1 MKKLAVA
8 IACGLLLAFAGLAHA
23 AVEMPTL
30 TVSGDLKVGF
40 FYETQSGYTLPL
52 LLEPDT
58 DGPIGA
64 EFTVTVTYENVTANA
79 VIKGDADAFGFDKG
93 DVTIDMAPLTWLM
106 YTSGKNTKVG
116 DALELFVTGDY
127 DNVAGAQLTYAP
139 ETMGFTWAFAMN
151 PDIEATEDVDVV
163 SITIPLSIVT
173 WEKDASRVTNFRTKL
188 AFAMM
193 EGFTFDAIAAFNRDG
208 TTYDSGYGL
217 DAIYSMGMFT
227 FTGAFASNFDQTT
240 LYGIKAAVKPT
251 EILEVSA
258 LYKSETPL
266 GGVATTTLEGKLG
279 ATTDTASG
287 SVTYTSETT
296 AGVAVTSLTVEGTLT
311 PMPEASLYG
320 KYRTMSEPDPEA
332 GGYFYLEGSVTMAPW
347 TFKAAG
353 QFNDA
358 TFIAYDDNWT
368 EMYDGGVLPPDGSLL
383 PLPAIWRPESAY
395 YLKVANAL
403 ATNTTLA
410 FEYYVNAL
418 KYSADDKEFP
428 LFGKGYSKL
437 ETSLTVSF

>member
-1 MKKLAVA
+1 MNAMKKLAVA

-23 AVEMPTL
+23 VEMPALQVT
-30 TVSGDLKVGF
+30 GDLKVGF
-40 FYETQSGYTLPL
+40 YYETQSGYTLPL

-58 DGPIGA
+58 DGPVGA

-79 VIKGDADAFGFDKG
+79 VIKGDVDAFAFDKG
-93 DVTIDMAPLTWLM
+93 DVTIDMAPLTCLM

-127 DNVAGAQLTYAP
+127 DNVAGAQLTYAA
-139 ETMGFTWAFAMN
+139 ETMGLTWALAMN
-151 PDIEATEDVDVV
+151 PDLTDTEDVDVV
-163 SITIPLSIVT
+163 SDGAGFPPLFIAT
-173 WEKDASRVTNFRTKL
+173 WGKDASRVTNFRTKL

-193 EGFTFDAIAAFNRDG
+193 EGFTFDAIAAFNRDA
-208 TTYDSGYGL
+208 TTYDTGYGL

-240 LYGIKAAVKPT
+240 LYGVKAAVKPT

-266 GGVATTTLEGKLG
+266 VGVATTTLEGKVG

-296 AGVAVTSLTVEGTLT
+296 AGTAVTSLTVEGTLT

-358 TFIAYDDNWT
+358 IFIAYDDNWT
-368 EMYDGGVLPPDGSLL
+368 EMYIGGAV
-383 PLPAIWRPESAY
+383 LPAIWRPESAY

-410 FEYYVNAL
+410 FEYYSNAL